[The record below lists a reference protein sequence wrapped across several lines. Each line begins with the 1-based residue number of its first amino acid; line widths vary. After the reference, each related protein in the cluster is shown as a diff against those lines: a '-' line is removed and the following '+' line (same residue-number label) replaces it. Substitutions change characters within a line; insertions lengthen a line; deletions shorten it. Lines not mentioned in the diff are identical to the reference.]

1 MNTRPTAK
9 PGYFCFG
16 WDATINDIINE
27 LEYEGMTT
35 KNITDIESL
44 DTGEI
49 KVSFMMVC

>member
-16 WDATINDIINE
+16 WDATINDI
-27 LEYEGMTT
+27 MTT